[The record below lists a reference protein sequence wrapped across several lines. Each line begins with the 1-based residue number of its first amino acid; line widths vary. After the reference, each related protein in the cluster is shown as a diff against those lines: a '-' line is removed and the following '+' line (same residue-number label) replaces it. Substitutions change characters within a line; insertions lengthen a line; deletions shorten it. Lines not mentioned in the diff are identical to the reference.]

1 MEGRMTE
8 IEQAQRFLRVV
19 DNLTREQRSFLLQ
32 AMEDHEAGRC
42 TFEELMARVADYF
55 RSQYLL

>member
-1 MEGRMTE
+1 MTE

-19 DNLTREQRSFLLQ
+19 NNLTPEQRSFLLHG
-32 AMEDHEAGRC
+32 MEDHEAGRC
-42 TFEELMARVADYF
+42 TFEEFMARVADYF